1 MQLRIYQDKFPLF
14 IMLKL
19 KQVIGLT
26 RLTIIK
32 SYIKPFQR
40 QLAVAVVTGWLL
52 LKYLK
57 DTRSDWL
64 LFNSILM

>member
-1 MQLRIYQDKFPLF
+1 
-14 IMLKL
+14 MLKL

-57 DTRSDWL
+57 DTTSEWL
-64 LFNSILM
+64 PFNSILM

>member
-1 MQLRIYQDKFPLF
+1 
-14 IMLKL
+14 MLKL

-57 DTRSDWL
+57 DTRSEWL
-64 LFNSILM
+64 LFNSILT